1 MLLQIIFFASMYWIL
16 PVLYI
21 VMKGAGD
28 AKNGYSFGV
37 RMKTEWV
44 KDTEMEQII
53 AAYKRQLKRS
63 CMALAVIPFSS
74 FLTDHFSLQ
83 FTVWILWMLAVI
95 IVPGV
100 PYIIANKKTREIKRK
115 SGWQQEKPK
124 DILVEMKGAGEVRRV
139 KLGTFLVPAAVSLLA
154 AAGGVL
160 LSVQRDLPVY
170 GGMITTFALLTV
182 LFYFMARWMDR
193 QKAEVVSGNS
203 DVNLNY
209 ARAKKNAWKN
219 FWLALSW
226 LNTGY
231 VVFGLLTFR
240 IEWIAVNALLW
251 GSIIYVI
258 GTFVILVWVWRK
270 IVRIEDR
277 YVEKRDIDLEESS
290 DDCWIWGSFYYNKND
305 KRVMV
310 NKRAGVGTTMN
321 MATPLGMGMNIFGTV
336 SLLCIPFFCIWMILE
351 EFTPIRLA
359 VEEQVLVAEHL
370 KADYEIPLKRI
381 DELELIDEPPRWSK
395 VNGTGMENLQKGTF
409 HIRNVGKCE
418 VFLNPQNKV
427 FLHFEAEGTEYY
439 MSGADDEETMEIYDL
454 LTNGSGREGSRLQQ
468 ERG

>member
-1 MLLQIIFFASMYWIL
+1 MLLQIIFFASMYWVL
-16 PVLYI
+16 PVLYF

-37 RMKTEWV
+37 RMKPEWV
-44 KDTEMEQII
+44 KDAEMEQIVTD
-53 AAYKRQLKRS
+53 YKRQLKQS
-63 CMALAVIPFSS
+63 CVILAVIPFWA

-95 IVPGV
+95 SVPCV
-100 PYIIANKKTREIKRK
+100 PYIMANKKTKELKRI

-124 DILVEMKGAGEVRRV
+124 DVLFEMKGAGEVRRV
-139 KLGTFLVPAAVSLLA
+139 KAGTFLLPVAVSMLAAVYGIVLA
-154 AAGGVL
+154 ARMEIL
-160 LSVQRDLPVY
+160 VY
-170 GGMITTFALLTV
+170 GGMIVAFALITP

-193 QKAEVVSGNS
+193 QKTEVVNGNS

-231 VVFGLLTFR
+231 VVFAVLTFMA
-240 IEWIAVNALLW
+240 EWIAVNALLW

-258 GTFVILVWVWRK
+258 GTFAILLWVWRK
-270 IVRIEDR
+270 MVHIEER
-277 YVEKRDIDLEESS
+277 YVERRDVCVEEDS
-290 DDCWIWGSFYYNKND
+290 DDHWIWGSVYYNKND

-321 MATPLGMGMNIFGTV
+321 MATPVGMGANIFGMV
-336 SLLCIPFFCIWMILE
+336 LLLSIPFFCIWMILE

-359 VEEQVLVAEHL
+359 VEDEVLVAEHL
-370 KADYEIPLKRI
+370 RADYEIPLEDI
-381 DELELIDEPPRWSK
+381 AGVELITEIPKWSK
-395 VNGTGMENLQKGTF
+395 VSGTGMENLEKGTF
-409 HIRNVGKCE
+409 YIRNEGKCE
-418 VFLNPQNKV
+418 AFLNPQNTV
-427 FLHFEAEGTEYY
+427 FLHFEADGTEYY
-439 MSGADDEETMEIYDL
+439 MSGTDDGETMETYEL
-454 LTNGSGREGSRLQQ
+454 LTR
-468 ERG
+468 